1 MVDASILAQWV
12 VNVGRR
18 DARARIAHLLCEIA
32 MRLGAGP
39 AKGEIIFPFPVTQM
53 QLADITGLTAVHV
66 NRTLQGMRRDSL
78 ADIKHNA
85 CIYDWDAL
93 AKAGDFDGDYLQTDV
108 RPQKRLAL
116 AQAS

>member
-18 DARARIAHLLCEIA
+18 DARARIAHVLCEIA
-32 MRLGAGP
+32 TRLGAGP
-39 AKGEIIFPFPVTQM
+39 AKGEIMFPFPVTQM

-66 NRTLQGMRRDSL
+66 NRTLQGLRRERL

-93 AKAGDFDGDYLQTDV
+93 AEAGDFDAAYLQTDV
-108 RPQKRLAL
+108 SPQKRLPF